1 MNPHE
6 TTKILAQR
14 AIELSVPM
22 PGLELPH
29 GFTDTPVEVEGM
41 TTRVGDVERVPA
53 RDDGP
58 LCLALVPFVRLLG
71 VMPPLAHLPADT
83 GLWHEQ
89 LGDGWVQA
97 FTSRGM
103 VHSLDT
109 INVRWL
115 GLSLSITHRQSGC
128 SIGAKHPRQDGGRR
142 GGREQTMVVPATL
155 AGLEIISRVHEH
167 LAGILDWS
175 VSGTQL
181 RKVKGLSRF
190 VDEAWAP
197 EVDALFKIEQAD
209 AKRWRAALN
218 KLDWKPEHGQAAKVR
233 HAVWSRF
240 FWAAKP

>member
-1 MNPHE
+1 ME
-6 TTKILAQR
+6 TTMILAQR

-29 GFTDTPVEVEGM
+29 GFTDTPVELAGM
-41 TTRVGDVERVPA
+41 TTRVGNVERVPA

-58 LCLALVPFVRLLG
+58 LCLALVPFVRTLG
-71 VMPPLAHLPADT
+71 IMPPLAHLPVDT

-97 FTSRGM
+97 FTDRGM
-103 VHSLDT
+103 VQSRDT
-109 INVRWL
+109 IEVRWL

-128 SIGAKHPRQDGGRR
+128 AIEAQHPRKDH
-142 GGREQTMVVPATL
+142 GREQTMVVPATL

-167 LAGILDWS
+167 LAGIIDWS
-175 VSGTQL
+175 ASGTQL
-181 RKVKGLSRF
+181 RKVKGLLKF
-190 VDEAWAP
+190 VEEAWRP
-197 EVDALFKIEQAD
+197 EIDKLFKIEQAD
-209 AKRWRAALN
+209 VKRWRAMLN
-218 KLDWKPEHGQAAKVR
+218 KFDWKPEHGQAAKVR